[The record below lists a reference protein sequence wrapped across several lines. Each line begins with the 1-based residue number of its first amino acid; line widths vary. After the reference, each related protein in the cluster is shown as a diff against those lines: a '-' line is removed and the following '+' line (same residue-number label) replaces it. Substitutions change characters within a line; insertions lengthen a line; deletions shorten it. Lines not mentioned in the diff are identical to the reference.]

1 MKLVS
6 TRGHGDAV
14 DLRTA
19 VFSGLAPDG
28 GLYLP
33 ETISPLGEPALDDL
47 RGRSLPEIG
56 ARVAR
61 HLIQDEFPGDV
72 IQELVESALNF
83 PIPLVALDDGSY
95 VLELFHGPTG
105 SFKDVGARFLAGL
118 VGRFRAEM
126 DQDVIVLVATSG
138 DTGGA
143 VAHAFHKEPGIRTV
157 VLFPEG
163 KVSPVQRRQLTEVG
177 GNVEPVAVRGTFDD
191 CQRLVKKGIADRSL
205 KRTAVIASANSINV
219 GRLLPQSFYYF
230 HAWGQIPESEG
241 APVFSVPSGNLGNL
255 TGGALAR
262 FLGLPVAGF
271 LAATNVNDTVVRF
284 LETGELDPNP
294 AVQTLSSAMDV
305 ARPNNL
311 ERLLSLYDDD
321 WRGLSREVRGSSH
334 TDDETLGAIR
344 RVYEEQ
350 GYLMDP
356 HTAVGWLALTRARER
371 GRGRGAGGV
380 GTVGAASGGRA
391 LAVGDAPG
399 IILSTASP
407 AKFPET
413 VERATGIEPD
423 WKSMLPEGASE
434 EGEASVTEIDPD
446 YDELLPILE
455 GVPASQ

>member
-6 TRGHGDAV
+6 TRGHGKAV

-19 VFSGLAPDG
+19 VFAGLAPDG

-33 ETISPLGEPALDDL
+33 ETVRPLEPEALRDL
-47 RGRSLPEIG
+47 RDRSLAEIG
-56 ARVAR
+56 TRVAC
-61 HLIQDEFPGDV
+61 HLMQDEFPEDDV
-72 IQELVESALNF
+72 RELVEKALNF
-83 PIPLVALDDGSY
+83 PIPLVALEDGSY

-118 VGRFRAEM
+118 VGRFRARM
-126 DQDVIVLVATSG
+126 KQDVIVLVATSG

-143 VAHAFHKEPGIRTV
+143 VANAFHREPGVRTV

-191 CQRLVKKGIADRSL
+191 CQLLVKKGIADRDL
-205 KRTAVIASANSINV
+205 QQTAVIASANSINV

-230 HAWGQIPESEG
+230 HAWSQLPDPELR
-241 APVFSVPSGNLGNL
+241 PIFSVPSGNLGNL

-262 FLGLPVAGF
+262 FLGLPVGGF
-271 LAATNVNDTVVRF
+271 VAATNVNDTVVRF

-294 AVQTLSSAMDV
+294 AIHTLSSAMDV
-305 ARPNNL
+305 AQPNNL
-311 ERLLSLYDDD
+311 ERLLTLYGGD
-321 WRGLSREVRGSSH
+321 WRALRREVSGSSH
-334 TDDETLGAIR
+334 SDEETLDAIR

-356 HTAVGWLALTRARER
+356 HTAVGWLALQRREDGGARNGQKEA
-371 GRGRGAGGV
+371 GRGPAAG
-380 GTVGAASGGRA
+380 T
-391 LAVGDAPG
+391 PG
-399 IILSTASP
+399 IILATASP

-413 VERATGIEPD
+413 VERATGVEPN
-423 WKSMLPEGASE
+423 WRSMLPDGSTGA
-434 EGEASVTEIDPD
+434 GESPVMEIEPE
-446 YDELLPILE
+446 YGELLPILQ
-455 GVPASQ
+455 GVPAS

>member
-6 TRGHGDAV
+6 TRGHGEAV

-19 VFSGLAPDG
+19 VFGGLAPDG

-33 ETISPLGEPALDDL
+33 ETVRPLDPGVLRDL
-47 RGRSLPEIG
+47 RSRSLG
-56 ARVAR
+56 DVGTRVAR
-61 HLIQDEFPGDV
+61 HLMEGEFTDEV
-72 IQELVESALNF
+72 IGELVEEALNF
-83 PIPLVALDDGSY
+83 PIPLVPLDAGSY

-143 VAHAFHKEPGIRTV
+143 VAHAFHEEPGVRTV

-177 GNVEPVAVRGTFDD
+177 GNVEPVAVHGTFDD
-191 CQRLVKKGIADRSL
+191 CQRLVKKGIADRNLQRS
-205 KRTAVIASANSINV
+205 AVIASANSINV

-230 HAWGQIPESEG
+230 HAWSQLPDAEA

-262 FLGLPVAGF
+262 FLGLPVEGF

-284 LETGELDPNP
+284 LDTGELAPNP

-311 ERLLSLYDDD
+311 ERLLELYDGD
-321 WRGLSREVRGSSH
+321 WKALTREVAGSSH

-356 HTAVGWLALTRARER
+356 HTAVGWLALRRR
-371 GRGRGAGGV
+371 LDGV
-380 GTVGAASGGRA
+380 GVGG
-391 LAVGDAPG
+391 PG
-399 IILSTASP
+399 VVLSTASP

-423 WKSMLPEGASE
+423 WRSMLPEGASE
-434 EGEASVTEIDPD
+434 TDGGAPVAEIAPE
-446 YDELLPILE
+446 YEELLPILQ
-455 GVPASQ
+455 GVPAS

>member
-6 TRGHGDAV
+6 TRGHGDVV

-33 ETISPLGEPALDDL
+33 ETVAPLADEALHDL
-47 RGRSLPEIG
+47 RGRSLPEV
-56 ARVAR
+56 ATRVAR
-61 HLIQDEFPGDV
+61 HLIRDEFTEDDIGD
-72 IQELVESALNF
+72 LVESALNF
-83 PIPLVALDDGSY
+83 PIPLVPLADGSY
-95 VLELFHGPTG
+95 VLELFRGPTG

-143 VAHAFHKEPGIRTV
+143 VAHAFHEEPGVRTV

-163 KVSPVQRRQLTEVG
+163 KVSPVQRKQLTEVG
-177 GNVEPVAVRGTFDD
+177 GNVESVAVRGTFDD
-191 CQRLVKKGIADRSL
+191 CQRLVKKGIADRDL
-205 KRTAVIASANSINV
+205 QRTAVIASANSINV

-230 HAWGQIPESEG
+230 HAWGQLPDPEP

-262 FLGLPVAGF
+262 FLGLPAAGF
-271 LAATNVNDTVVRF
+271 LAATNVNDTVARF

-311 ERLLSLYDDD
+311 ERLLSLYSDD
-321 WRGLSREVRGSSH
+321 WRALSREVRGSSH
-334 TDDETLGAIR
+334 TDHETLEAIR

-371 GRGRGAGGV
+371 GGVGGPDGATGVGDARGAGE
-380 GTVGAASGGRA
+380 
-391 LAVGDAPG
+391 APG
-399 IILSTASP
+399 IVLSTASP

-413 VERATGIEPD
+413 VERATGIEP
-423 WKSMLPEGASE
+423 
-434 EGEASVTEIDPD
+434 
-446 YDELLPILE
+446 
-455 GVPASQ
+455 

>member
-1 MKLVS
+1 MRLVS
-6 TRGHGDAV
+6 TRGHGEAV
-14 DLRTA
+14 GLETA
-19 VFSGLAPDG
+19 VFGGLAPDG

-33 ETISPLGEPALDDL
+33 ESVRPLDPETLGDL
-47 RGRSLPEIG
+47 RGRSRVEIG
-56 ARVAR
+56 TRVAL
-61 HLIQDEFPGDV
+61 H
-72 IQELVESALNF
+72 LVEGEFSESVMAEIVEEALSF
-83 PIPLVALDDGSY
+83 PIPLVTLDDGTH

-118 VGRFRAEM
+118 VGRFRGGL
-126 DQDVIVLVATSG
+126 DRDVVVLVATSG

-143 VAHAFHKEPGIRTV
+143 VAHAFHREPGVRTV

-163 KVSPVQRRQLTEVG
+163 KVSAVQRRQLTEVG

-191 CQRLVKKGIADRSL
+191 CQRLVKLGIADQDLQRA
-205 KRTAVIASANSINV
+205 AVIASANSINI

-230 HAWGQIPESEG
+230 HAWSQLPSPEA

-262 FLGLPVAGF
+262 FLGLPASGF

-284 LETGELDPNP
+284 LETGDLDPRP

-305 ARPNNL
+305 AHPNNL
-311 ERLLSLYDDD
+311 ERLLSLYGDD
-321 WRGLSREVRGSSH
+321 REALGGEVSGSSH
-334 TDDETLGAIR
+334 TDAETLDAIR

-356 HTAVGWLALTRARER
+356 HTAVGWLALRRR
-371 GRGRGAGGV
+371 GGV
-380 GTVGAASGGRA
+380 GRDRKSR
-391 LAVGDAPG
+391 PG
-399 IILSTASP
+399 IVLSTASP

-423 WKSMLPEGASE
+423 WRSMLPEGSSA
-434 EGEASVTEIDPD
+434 EGGRAVVEISPE
-446 YDELLPILE
+446 YDELLPILQ
-455 GVPASQ
+455 GVRASS